1 MESLS
6 FKENVEYEIII
17 SQLTP
22 NNSRKKWIDAY
33 TFTTLVEKLID
44 NYSQVIAC
52 IRRMEGSLNKT
63 GDSPL
68 AR

>member
-6 FKENVEYEIII
+6 FKENVEYEIIL

-22 NNSRKKWIDAY
+22 NNSREKWIDAY
-33 TFTTLVEKLID
+33 PFTTLVEKLID
-44 NYSQVIAC
+44 NYSQVKGC
-52 IRRMEGSLNKT
+52 MRRMEGSLNKT
-63 GDSPL
+63 GDFPL